1 MAAIQTVNVAI
12 PAVPSSYTTPSAP
25 STSRLSPPHPSGH
38 RTLLPVGPAYV
49 NHLRLS
55 LHHAHNFSS
64 LDKHLEAERE
74 RLAAINAVA
83 NPEVDDLG
91 VGSEDEDEE
100 VLSLDPKEWK
110 KHDYYK
116 VLGLSHLRHRAT
128 PEQIKWAN
136 RKKVL
141 KHHPDKKAASAAPPS
156 DSAFL
161 AGVNLNT
168 NDDAFFKCIAKAYEV
183 LSNPEKRRQFDSV
196 DPTFIDMEE
205 DLPSE
210 KEVKSKNFD
219 FFKTF
224 THVFDLY
231 SRFSKAQPVP
241 GLGHIDSTKEEV
253 EGFYDFWYNFDSW
266 RSFEWLDKE
275 VNEGSDSRDDKR
287 YTEKKNKTER
297 ARRKKEDIAKVR
309 GLVDLALSADP
320 RIKRIKQQEKEARE
334 AKKKGVSKTGP
345 VKKSKA
351 EEEAE
356 KKKLEEEARAK
367 EEAEAAARAEA
378 KKAKAA
384 AANAAKK
391 ARRQQRAAEEGA

>member
-1 MAAIQTVNVAI
+1 MAVIIPPVA
-12 PAVPSSYTTPSAP
+12 ASYKTPSPP
-25 STSRLSPPHPSGH
+25 STSRLSAPHPSGH

-55 LHHAHNFSS
+55 LHHQHSFSA
-64 LDKHLEAERE
+64 LDKHLEAEAQ
-74 RLAAINAVA
+74 RLASLNANA
-83 NPEVDDLG
+83 NTEVDDLG
-91 VGSEDEDEE
+91 VGSEEEDDSI
-100 VLSLDPKEWK
+100 LTLDPKEWK

-116 VLGLSHLRHRAT
+116 VLGLSHLRHNAT
-128 PEQIKWAN
+128 QEQIKFAH

-141 KHHPDKKAASAAPPS
+141 KHHPDKKASSTAPTS
-156 DSAFL
+156 TSAFL
-161 AGVNLNT
+161 TGVNLNT
-168 NDDAFFKCIAKAYEV
+168 NDDAFFKCISKAHEV

-196 DPTFIDMEE
+196 DPHFMDLEE
-205 DLPSE
+205 DMPTAAE
-210 KEVKSKNFD
+210 TKSKNFE

-231 SRFSKAQPVP
+231 SRFSKVQPVP

-266 RSFEWLDKE
+266 RSFEWMDKE

-309 GLVDLALSADP
+309 GLVDLALSVDP

-334 AKKKGVSKTGP
+334 AKKRGASGKAGPSKTKQQEEQD
-345 VKKSKA
+345 KKR
-351 EEEAE
+351 
-356 KKKLEEEARAK
+356 LEEEAAQK
-367 EEAEAAARAEA
+367 EAAEQAARADA

-391 ARRQQRAAEEGA
+391 ARRQARAAEGS